1 MKGSGPGAG
10 GAAAAADHRIAR
22 YLLDRQA
29 TSAEHAVRFSPESAL
44 DARRLRKL
52 TQQGVVREAGPELLF
67 LDETAWARLKKNR
80 IILVTILLAI
90 TACIMAAIL
99 LFA

>member
-1 MKGSGPGAG
+1 
-10 GAAAAADHRIAR
+10 
-22 YLLDRQA
+22 
-29 TSAEHAVRFSPESAL
+29 
-44 DARRLRKL
+44 
-52 TQQGVVREAGPELLF
+52 VVREAGPELLF